1 MVITAHCD
9 GGSRGNP
16 GPSGFGA
23 VLENEKG
30 ETIARLSQYLGNQT
44 NNFAEYSGLIAVL
57 EYAVNSHITHL
68 KVVSDSQ
75 VMVRQMLHAYKVN
88 SPSLKPLW
96 CKAQELSTKLTRFE
110 IEHTLRAGNKE
121 ADELA
126 NQAMDRGHGAIAE
139 ATPQVHGN
147 VAAVQV
153 AGPKRDLQTCDH
165 LGGDV
170 EFIDAPW
177 DEEDDAL
184 LYGEEE
190 FVGPLVP
197 AQASQKTVFEVVE
210 SVEYR
215 IITSERELIA
225 TTPSKEWADKIVAAL
240 NLSSLPQEELTELQ
254 GF

>member
-1 MVITAHCD
+1 MIITAHCD

-30 ETIARLSQYLGNQT
+30 ETVARLSQYLGNQT

-75 VMVRQMLHAYKVN
+75 VMVRQMEGAYKVN

-96 CKAQELSTKLTRFE
+96 CKAQDLSSKLTRFA

-121 ADELA
+121 ADDLA

-153 AGPKRDLQTCDH
+153 AEPKSDLSTGDSF
-165 LGGDV
+165 GGDV
-170 EFIDAPW
+170 EFIDDPW
-177 DEEDDAL
+177 DEKVDGL
-184 LYGEEE
+184 QYGENS
-190 FVGPLVP
+190 FVEPLME
-197 AQASQKTVFEVVE
+197 AQPSLKSVFNVVE
-210 SVEYR
+210 RVEYR
-215 IITSERELIA
+215 IITSELELIA

-240 NLSSLPQEELTELQ
+240 NLSSFPQKDLTKLQ
-254 GF
+254 GC

>member
-23 VLENEKG
+23 VLESEKG
-30 ETIARLSQYLGNQT
+30 ESIARLSQYLGNQT

-57 EYAVNSHITHL
+57 EYAVNSRITHL

-75 VMVRQMLHAYKVN
+75 VMVRQMQHAYKVN

-110 IEHTLRAGNKE
+110 IEHTLRAGNKD

-139 ATPQVHGN
+139 ATPQVHWN
-147 VAAVQV
+147 AAAVPV
-153 AGPKRDLQTCDH
+153 AGPKRDLPAGDKV
-165 LGGDV
+165 GGNV
-170 EFIDAPW
+170 ESIDDQW
-177 DEEDDAL
+177 DRDDAL
-184 LYGEEE
+184 LYGEED
-190 FVGPLVP
+190 FVESLVP
-197 AQASQKTVFEVVE
+197 AQPSPKTVFEVVE
-210 SVEYR
+210 SLEYR

-225 TTPSKEWADKIVAAL
+225 TTPSKEWADKMVVAL
-240 NLSSLPQEELTELQ
+240 NLSSLPQHELTKLQ